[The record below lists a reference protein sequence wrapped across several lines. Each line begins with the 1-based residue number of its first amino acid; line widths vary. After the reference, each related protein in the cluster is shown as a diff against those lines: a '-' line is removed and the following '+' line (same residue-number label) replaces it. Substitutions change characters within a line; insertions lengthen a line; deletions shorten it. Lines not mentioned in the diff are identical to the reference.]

1 MRDLLDLLTVILED
15 EADAKAKTL
24 SPGVLLKR
32 PGRFDSFI
40 KHIATKQPFLSKEG
54 HQVII
59 DPMEAKRIEALHN
72 SPGGTKFKGAIELKV
87 SDGNYIPLSSLL
99 KTSEFGGQLAGSAID
114 DPNQQGNSVK
124 GKAAFK
130 LNPAQIKITDRDIN
144 AEDFGDVI
152 THNPVLEST
161 DYGKVTIQLAYEIMS
176 GEGAILPEDYRDSEH
191 ETVRNALVD
200 NAGEYLGVLALL
212 YGQSSFP
219 KRKQFEDSWP

>member
-72 SPGGTKFKGAIELKV
+72 SPGGTKFKG
-87 SDGNYIPLSSLL
+87 
-99 KTSEFGGQLAGSAID
+99 QL
-114 DPNQQGNSVK
+114 N
-124 GKAAFK
+124 
-130 LNPAQIKITDRDIN
+130 
-144 AEDFGDVI
+144 
-152 THNPVLEST
+152 
-161 DYGKVTIQLAYEIMS
+161 
-176 GEGAILPEDYRDSEH
+176 
-191 ETVRNALVD
+191 
-200 NAGEYLGVLALL
+200 
-212 YGQSSFP
+212 
-219 KRKQFEDSWP
+219 

>member
-1 MRDLLDLLTVILED
+1 MRKLLNLLAVILED
-15 EADAKAKTL
+15 EEDAKAKTL
-24 SPGVLLKR
+24 NPAVLLKR

-54 HQVII
+54 YQVII

-114 DPNQQGNSVK
+114 DPNQQGKSVK

-161 DYGKVTIQLAYEIMS
+161 DYGKGGVAYRACYSKDKTGHTMLSALYNQALKLNIKFFSEFFVSDLLLAQKDDIKTS
-176 GEGAILPEDYRDSEH
+176 GCHGCVAI
-191 ETVRNALVD
+191 N
-200 NAGEYLGVLALL
+200 
-212 YGQSSFP
+212 
-219 KRKQFEDSWP
+219 